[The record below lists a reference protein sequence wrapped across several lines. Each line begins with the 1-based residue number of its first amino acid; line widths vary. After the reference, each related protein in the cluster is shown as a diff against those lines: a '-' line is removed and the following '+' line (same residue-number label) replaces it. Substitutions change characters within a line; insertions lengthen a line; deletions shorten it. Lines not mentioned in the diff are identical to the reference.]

1 MPSTPAVIIVI
12 ELFINFISYSLTV
25 GLLLVL
31 ASATVPLAI
40 GVFTLYHLL
49 RSKVPPADTSN
60 RINHIRLWW
69 FALTREDKF
78 VGQFEWLKKDEWEN
92 VNNKNCR

>member
-1 MPSTPAVIIVI
+1 MRLIQVVITVI
-12 ELFINFISYSLTV
+12 DLLINFISYSITV
-25 GLLLVL
+25 GFLLVL
-31 ASATVPLAI
+31 TSATVPLAI
-40 GVFTLYHLL
+40 GIFTLYHLL
-49 RSKVPPADTSN
+49 RAKKSPADASN

-92 VNNKNCR
+92 VNHKNNR